1 MPSQSLE
8 GKLDR
13 IRRELG
19 LSSNEEVI
27 EYLVNLYINLRL
39 TRIEARSL
47 LGRLDK
53 EYVNHCIGNPTFRRL
68 LRLLRWLVNGQ

>member
-1 MPSQSLE
+1 MPSQSLNE
-8 GKLDR
+8 RLER
-13 IRRELG
+13 LRRELG

-27 EYLVNLYINLRL
+27 NYLIDLYINLRL

-68 LRLLRWLVNGQ
+68 LRLLRWLANG